1 MKNSDQPSPVVPAWT
16 RRLFFACVAVLAI
29 IGGILLGDFFWRTGW
44 SPLLRVLWCLYAVLF
59 GYIAF
64 GCMHAVFGF
73 FRIRSGHRAWMQDA
87 PPETSLEGFSTAV
100 LVPVYNEDPER
111 VFSGVAA
118 VYESL
123 KETGQGQHFDFFI
136 LSDTT
141 DPDKWVEEERTW
153 FRACR
158 NLGAL
163 GRIFYRRRERNEG
176 KKAGNVASFCRAWGK
191 RYRYMIVFDADSVM
205 SGETLVEMVKRME
218 VNQRCGLLQTVPAL
232 ALAETLFGRLFQFA
246 ARLYG
251 PVFLAGLDYWQGANG
266 NYWGH
271 NAIIRVAPF
280 MKHCEL
286 PVLPGKAPLGG
297 QVLSHDFV
305 EAALLRRAGWEV
317 WLAPDLGGSYEEGP
331 PDLIEAAKR
340 DRRWCQ
346 GNLQHAML
354 LLAQGFRG
362 LSRVHLANGVLGYVA
377 SLLWLLF
384 MLGSFSAVWQSVS
397 SELSI
402 IALPSRLPGMDG
414 VSLQG
419 QGITIFTLTM
429 GALFLPK
436 ILCLIDVVL
445 DRPRRR
451 KYGGIIKVTTSA
463 ILETLFSALL
473 APVLMWLHSKFVIST
488 LFGKGVGWAP
498 QNRDAGQGVAWGTA
512 FRAFGVPMMLGLVWG
527 VLAFRVEPLY
537 FYWVLPVLIG
547 LVFSPVVCVISSRT
561 SWGQRF
567 RRAGL
572 LLTPEETHPTAELL
586 ALDDRSV
593 VERAAPPAAPDGLAS
608 AILDP
613 YVNALHVTLLRS
625 HKADFDTE
633 SDLHACTPSHL
644 EAITKRLLSEGEEAL
659 TPRERMILLCDAD
672 TMAKVHRDVWVRP
685 AAKLAPEWIKAMRGY
700 SRHAQY

>member
-1 MKNSDQPSPVVPAWT
+1 MATTNNVARMAPPWT
-16 RRLFFACVAVLAI
+16 KQLFFSCVVVLAI
-29 IGGILLGDFFWRTGW
+29 VGVVLFADFFWRTGW
-44 SPLLRVLWCLYAVLF
+44 SPLHRVLWCLYAVLF

-73 FRIRSGHRAWMQDA
+73 FRLRAGRRAWISPA
-87 PPETSLEGFSTAV
+87 PPETPLDGFSTAV

-123 KETGQGQHFDFFI
+123 EKTGKGQHFDFFI

-218 VNQRCGLLQTVPAL
+218 VNPRCGLLQTVPAL
-232 ALAETLFGRLFQFA
+232 ALAETLFGRMFQFA

-280 MKHCEL
+280 MEHCEL
-286 PVLPGKAPLGG
+286 PVLPGKPPLGG

-305 EAALLRRAGWEV
+305 EAALLRRAGWDV
-317 WLAPDLGGSYEEGP
+317 WLAPELGGSYEEGP

-362 LSRVHLANGVLGYVA
+362 LSRIHLANGVLGYVA

-384 MLGSFSAVWQSVS
+384 MLGGFSAVWQRVS

-402 IALPSRLPGMDG
+402 IALPSRVPGMDG
-414 VSLQG
+414 VSLQHH
-419 QGITIFTLTM
+419 GIAIFSLTM

-436 ILCLIDVVL
+436 ILCLVDVIL
-445 DRPRRR
+445 DRDRRR
-451 KYGGIIKVTTSA
+451 TYGGAVKVALSV

-473 APVLMWLHSKFVIST
+473 APVLMWLHSCFVVST

-498 QNRDAGQGVAWGTA
+498 QKRDAGQGVSWGVA
-512 FRAFGVPMMLGLVWG
+512 FLSFMVPMLLGLVWS
-527 VLAFRVEPLY
+527 VLAYRVEPLY

-547 LVFSPVVCVISSRT
+547 LILAPAVCVITSRT

-567 RRAGL
+567 RRAGF
-572 LLTPEETHPTAELL
+572 LLTPEETEPPVELL
-586 ALDDRSV
+586 ALDNREV
-593 VERAAPPAAPDGLAS
+593 VERTAPLAAPGGLAS
-608 AILDP
+608 AVLDP

-625 HKADFDTE
+625 HKMAFDTE
-633 SDLHACTPSHL
+633 KELHGCTASHL
-644 EAITKRLLSEGEEAL
+644 KTITEKLLSEGSGVL
-659 TPRERMILLCDAD
+659 TPHERMLLLCDAD
-672 TMAKVHRDVWVRP
+672 TMASIHRDVWVRP